1 MSLGG
6 DVGGG
11 GGGEG
16 GRGVSWDRRKRM
28 RRGRREGVVPLGAP
42 NDPQTRPAW
51 HPCPFT
57 GYHHQCI
64 ISIEYSGKTSRMIH

>member
-1 MSLGG
+1 MLEEEGSLLGWEEEKE
-6 DVGGG
+6 
-11 GGGEG
+11 EG
-16 GRGVSWDRRKRM
+16 KE
-28 RRGRREGVVPLGAP
+28 GRREGEVPLGAP

-57 GYHHQCI
+57 GSYHHQSI